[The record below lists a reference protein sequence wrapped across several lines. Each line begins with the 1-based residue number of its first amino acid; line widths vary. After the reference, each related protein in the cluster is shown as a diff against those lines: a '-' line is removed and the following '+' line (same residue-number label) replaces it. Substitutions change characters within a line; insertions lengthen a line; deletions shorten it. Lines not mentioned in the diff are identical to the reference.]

1 VGPPDEP
8 QTWHHGVVARWWA
21 EFNRDGPEIAYFQ
34 RHIQE
39 SGQPA
44 LDVACGTGRLLI
56 PFLHA
61 GLDVDG
67 CDVSADMLALCR
79 ERAEREGLSPTLY
92 HQAMHQLDLPRR
104 YRTIV
109 VCGGFGLGG
118 NRRHDVQALRQFH
131 DLLEPGGLLV
141 LDNEVPYANRR
152 TWRAWTRDGR
162 SKLPEAWPDKGD
174 RRTAEDGTQIDLR
187 ARVADL
193 DPLAQRLTFEMR
205 GALWRDGKLVTQDDY
220 TLLLTMYFT
229 DELVLLLEQA
239 GFRDIVLTADYT
251 DDAPSSDT
259 EFVVFAARKPLD
271 A

>member
-1 VGPPDEP
+1 MSTGPPAEP

-34 RHIQE
+34 RYIQQ

-56 PFLHA
+56 PFLQA

-79 ERAEREGLSPTLY
+79 ERAEREGLSPTLFQ
-92 HQAMHQLDLPRR
+92 QAMHQLELSRR

-118 NRRHDVQALRQFH
+118 NREHDVQALRRFH
-131 DLLEPGGLLV
+131 DLLEPGGLL
-141 LDNEVPYANRR
+141 LMDNEVPYANGR
-152 TWRAWTRDGR
+152 TWRAWHRDGR
-162 SKLPEAWPDKGD
+162 AKLPEPWPEQGD
-174 RRTAEDGTQIDLR
+174 RRTAEDGTELELR
-187 ARVADL
+187 ARVAGL

-205 GALWRDGKLVTQDDY
+205 GGMWRNGELVTQDDY
-220 TLLLTMYFT
+220 LLQLTMYFT
-229 DELVLLLEQA
+229 NELVLMLERA
-239 GFRDIVLTADYT
+239 GFQDIALRADYT
-251 DDAPSSDT
+251 DDEPGPDT
-259 EFVVFAARKPLD
+259 EFVVLVARKP
-271 A
+271 